1 MALSWTQDRLGPMC
15 RYVEDCAVVMQAIA
29 KPDGQ
34 DLAVTEL
41 PFQWDAQRDFKKLR
55 IGFFEE
61 AFADKDR
68 NPEWIQNDTATLT
81 KLRALGAKLIPLKV
95 PVFPELDTIN
105 FTVESAVF
113 FDELMRTDRYHL
125 LTLKAR
131 AERFRVARLIPAVE
145 YLQSQRLRSMM
156 MAKLAEAT
164 ANVDVYVAPYGTGRI
179 EPPPPPGT
187 PQPPLNFTQR
197 HTTMANL
204 ACYPAVA
211 LPNGFT
217 TAGTPSSIAFYARP
231 YGEAALLTLAKAYQ
245 DATGFNLKTPPL

>member
-1 MALSWTQDRLGPMC
+1 MC
-15 RYVEDCAVVMQAIA
+15 RYVEDCAVVMSAISR
-29 KPDGQ
+29 PDGE

-41 PFQWDAQRDFKKLR
+41 PFHWDATRDFKKLR
-55 IGFFEE
+55 VGFVEE

-68 NPEWIQNDTATLT
+68 NPEWIANDAATLA
-81 KLRALGAKLIPLKV
+81 KLRSLGVTLIPLNL
-95 PVFPELDTIN
+95 PVFPELDTIS

-113 FDELMRTDRYHL
+113 FDELIRTDRYRQ

-131 AERFRVARLIPAVE
+131 GERYRVARLVPAVE
-145 YLQSQRLRSMM
+145 YLQSQRLRSVL
-156 MAKLAEAT
+156 MAKLAAAT
-164 ANVDVYVAPYGTGRI
+164 AEVDVYVAPYGSGRI
-179 EPPPPPGT
+179 EPPPAPGAPT
-187 PQPPLNFTQR
+187 PPLNATQR

-245 DATGFNLKTPPL
+245 DATGFNLKQPPL